1 MSFIRALYQ
10 GRLIPMEMEMTKT
23 KKLRDAAKRVREVSK
38 ELQEALNE
46 EQWEL
51 YESHE
56 DARSMLE
63 DMEQEELF
71 VLGFKL
77 GLRLGKEVWEE
88 DPIKRMEE
96 KICR

>member
-1 MSFIRALYQ
+1 MCCVLKEVEFMSFIR
-10 GRLIPMEMEMTKT
+10 
-23 KKLRDAAKRVREVSK
+23 
-38 ELQEALNE
+38 
-46 EQWEL
+46 EL
-51 YESHE
+51 Y
-56 DARSMLE
+56 
-63 DMEQEELF
+63 QEELF

>member
-23 KKLRDAAKRVREVSK
+23 KKLRDAAKRVREVSE

-51 YESHE
+51 YELHE

-88 DPIKRMEE
+88 DTIKRMEE
-96 KICR
+96 EICR

>member
-1 MSFIRALYQ
+1 MSLIRALYQ

-96 KICR
+96 EICR

>member
-10 GRLIPMEMEMTKT
+10 GRIIPMEMEMTKT

-77 GLRLGKEVWEE
+77 GLRLEKEVWEE

>member
-1 MSFIRALYQ
+1 MSFIRELYQ

-71 VLGFKL
+71 VFGFKL

-96 KICR
+96 EICR

>member
-10 GRLIPMEMEMTKT
+10 GRIIPMEMEMTKT
-23 KKLRDAAKRVREVSK
+23 KEFKNAAKRVLEVAD
-38 ELQEALNE
+38 ELQNALSK

-56 DARSMLE
+56 DARSVLE

-96 KICR
+96 EICR

>member
-1 MSFIRALYQ
+1 MSLIRALYQ

-56 DARSMLE
+56 DARSVLE

-88 DPIKRMEE
+88 DPIKRMEVE
-96 KICR
+96 ICR

>member
-1 MSFIRALYQ
+1 MSLIRALYQ

-23 KKLRDAAKRVREVSK
+23 KKLRDAAKRVRKVSK

-88 DPIKRMEE
+88 DPIKRMEVE
-96 KICR
+96 ICR

>member
-1 MSFIRALYQ
+1 MSLIRALYQ

-88 DPIKRMEE
+88 DLIKRMEE

>member
-1 MSFIRALYQ
+1 MSFIRELYQ
-10 GRLIPMEMEMTKT
+10 GRLIPLEMDMPKT
-23 KKLRDAAKRVREVSK
+23 KEFKDAAKRVREVSE

-51 YESHE
+51 YELHE

-88 DPIKRMEE
+88 DTIKRMEE
-96 KICR
+96 EICR

>member
-10 GRLIPMEMEMTKT
+10 GRLIPMEMEMAKT
-23 KKLRDAAKRVREVSK
+23 KKLRDAAKRVREVSE
-38 ELQEALNE
+38 ELQNALNK

-56 DARSMLE
+56 DARSILE
-63 DMEQEELF
+63 DLEQEELF

-88 DPIKRMEE
+88 DTIKRMEE
-96 KICR
+96 EICR

>member
-1 MSFIRALYQ
+1 MSFIRELYQ
-10 GRLIPMEMEMTKT
+10 GRLIPLEMEMTKT

>member
-1 MSFIRALYQ
+1 MSLIRALYQ